1 MSEYHLPEW
10 AENIPEGWRNEFP
23 SNDIYA
29 CVYNTES
36 ARCIRISLGLTQKD
50 LALCLGLKPQYI
62 NSVEKGARAVS
73 SRMLQALLYLGKQ
86 QRLVADIVKK
96 KRQHGRQ
103 GAWLLQATGRRRRG
117 GVCSCK
123 MACSGRWTSVNR
135 AREAVGALRRT
146 KQQPSGLARQEH
158 IIDKSHHYA

>member
-86 QRLVADIVKK
+86 QRLVADIVEKAAAWSSRSMAFTSYRTTTEGWCMFLQNGLQRPLDE
-96 KRQHGRQ
+96 RQ
-103 GAWLLQATGRRRRG
+103 
-117 GVCSCK
+117 
-123 MACSGRWTSVNR
+123 
-135 AREAVGALRRT
+135 
-146 KQQPSGLARQEH
+146 
-158 IIDKSHHYA
+158 